1 MTTPEPSGFVAPIR
15 ALLAEVRASWVAPYL
30 DHVLHR
36 WRTVAAYALL
46 AGAAGAAVALIMPTV
61 YVARASLIAD
71 TPNPPQLSGALAQVA
86 GQFGV
91 LGLGSGNR
99 APTFYRDLIESRR
112 TLTALVSASVHDP
125 AQPGHVV
132 PVYSV
137 YSGGKIDSLTRRKT
151 EDLLRV
157 LGRRIATTVDERTSI
172 IRVELGAPNPDQAAE
187 ILDSLLSL
195 TNQFA
200 VTNLRTRARLRREF
214 VETQTS
220 AARANLEVAEDSL
233 RQFNERNR
241 RLTDSPTL
249 QFEEARLRRR
259 VDLRQ
264 DLYLALSRELDQAR
278 IDEVRDTPVLD
289 VIDAPVPPSRHE
301 VPNRRA
307 LVLLAVLFG
316 VLAAVAGLVLER
328 SRTIAR

>member
-1 MTTPEPSGFVAPIR
+1 MTEPRSGFIAPVR
-15 ALLAEVRASWVAPYL
+15 SLVAEVRSSWIAPYV
-30 DHVLHR
+30 DHVVAR
-36 WRTVAAYALL
+36 WRTVLAYALL
-46 AGAAGAAVALIMPTV
+46 AGAAGTVVALLLPKV

-99 APTFYRDLIESRR
+99 QPAFYRDLIESRR
-112 TLTALVSASVHDP
+112 TLTALISTSVHD
-125 AQPGHVV
+125 ATQAGRLV
-132 PVYSV
+132 PVYKV
-137 YSGGKIDSLTRRKT
+137 YSGGAVDSLTRRDT
-151 EDLLRV
+151 ESLLRL

-172 IRVELGAPNPDQAAE
+172 IRVELGAPDADQAAE

-214 VETQTS
+214 VETQAGT
-220 AARANLEVAEDSL
+220 ARGNLDMAEDSL
-233 RQFNERNR
+233 RHFYERNR
-241 RLTDSPTL
+241 RVADSPTL

-307 LVLLAVLFG
+307 LVLMAVLFG
-316 VLAAVAGLVLER
+316 LLAAVAGLVLER

>member
-1 MTTPEPSGFVAPIR
+1 MTAPRSGFVVPIR
-15 ALLAEVRASWVAPYL
+15 ALLAEVRSSWIAPYL
-30 DHVLHR
+30 SHVLRR
-36 WRTVAAYALL
+36 WRTVVTYALL
-46 AGAAGAAVALIMPTV
+46 SGVAGAVVAFLLPEV

-91 LGLGSGNR
+91 LGLGTGNR
-99 APTFYRDLIESRR
+99 SPNFYRDLLESRR
-112 TLTALVSASVHDP
+112 TLTALIATSVHDP
-125 AQPGHVV
+125 AHPGHVV
-132 PVYSV
+132 PVYQI
-137 YSGGKIDSLTRRKT
+137 YGGGKIDSLTRRKT

-157 LGRRIATTVDERTSI
+157 LGHRIATTVDERTNM
-172 IRVELGAPNPDQAAE
+172 IRVELGAPDPDQAAE

-200 VTNLRTRARLRREF
+200 VTNLRTRASLRREF
-214 VETQTS
+214 VEAQTG

-233 RQFNERNR
+233 RQFDERNR
-241 RLTDSPTL
+241 RLSDSPTL
-249 QFEEARLRRR
+249 QFEEARLHRR

-307 LVLLAVLFG
+307 LVLLAVMFG

>member
-1 MTTPEPSGFVAPIR
+1 MTAPRPGFVAPVR
-15 ALLAEVRASWVAPYL
+15 ALLAEVRSSWIAPYL
-30 DHVLHR
+30 DHVLLR

-46 AGAAGAAVALIMPTV
+46 AGVAGVAVALVLPKV

-99 APTFYRDLIESRR
+99 QPTFYRALIESRR
-112 TLTALVSASVHDP
+112 TLTALLSTSVRDP
-125 AQPGHVV
+125 AHPGQVV
-132 PVYSV
+132 PVYKV
-137 YSGGKIDSLTRRKT
+137 YGRGKVDSLTRRTT
-151 EDLLRV
+151 ENLLRV
-157 LGRRIATTVDERTSI
+157 LGRRVATTIDERTNI
-172 IRVELGAPNPDQAAE
+172 IRVELGAPDPDQAAD

-200 VTNLRTRARLRREF
+200 VTSLRTRARLRREF
-214 VETQTS
+214 VDSRTS
-220 AARANLEVAEDSL
+220 EARANLEVAEDSL

-307 LVLLAVLFG
+307 LVLLAIMFG
-316 VLAAVAGLVLER
+316 
-328 SRTIAR
+328 